1 MQHPRGTLRGRRI
14 VTCRGTTRR
23 RRSTGAIRREVVKGE
38 EITKKARAAMIGPMA
53 VANPLNP
60 WARHNRSAKYF
71 GEPRT
76 VM

>member
-1 MQHPRGTLRGRRI
+1 M
-14 VTCRGTTRR
+14 
-23 RRSTGAIRREVVKGE
+23 REVVKGE
-38 EITKKARAAMIGPMA
+38 EITKKAKAAMIGPMA